1 MDVDRLSAVGDRAK
15 ARNRSGLTESAQS
28 TTAPPL
34 ILHSY
39 GKPFLEEMQML
50 AAMHLTTKSEIRDA
64 VGMLK
69 LYGQVNNYADQSTGG
84 TTGGN
89 RRSRISSEECD
100 VAAEM

>member
-1 MDVDRLSAVGDRAK
+1 MDKYFPHHFQVEKNEKLQITS
-15 ARNRSGLTESAQS
+15 L
-28 TTAPPL
+28 
-34 ILHSY
+34 
-39 GKPFLEEMQML
+39 
-50 AAMHLTTKSEIRDA
+50 RDA